1 MDALSNPYSIP
12 CKLAS
17 SGDSFVIV
25 GRCSE
30 YILKEYSCLVS
41 AFITGETDTKRSR
54 ITDKYNM
61 SPEDALK
68 LMKKK
73 DWMRKAYHNYY
84 CTGKWGDSRNYD
96 LCINSSKVG
105 VDGAALIIEEY
116 IRCLHKQRTA

>member
-30 YILKEYSCLVS
+30 YILKEYSGLVS

-84 CTGKWGDSRNYD
+84 CSGKWGDSRNYD

-116 IRCLHKQRTA
+116 IRCLHK